1 MYTNGQIIT
10 KQEHVA
16 FANWNNKN
24 GGKFRSESMGNGTY
38 KIVEVVI
45 PEPTEYEQMQ
55 ERIVRLKQAL
65 ADSDYKVIK
74 CVEAQMA
81 GVELPYN
88 ITELHAER
96 QELRDMINE
105 LEFTVDNGTIYVQ
118 DIVYTKDYMNDQT
131 RT

>member
-1 MYTNGQIIT
+1 MYYDGQIIT
-10 KQEHVA
+10 DTEYTT
-16 FANWNNKN
+16 FANWNNAN
-24 GGKFRSESMGNGTY
+24 GNKFSVAPIDNGEY
-38 KIVEVVI
+38 KITEIVI

-55 ERIVRLKQAL
+55 ERIVRLKQTL

-74 CVEAQMA
+74 CAEAQMA

-105 LEFTVDNGTIYVQ
+105 LELVVDNANTAL
-118 DIVYTKDYMNDQT
+118 
-131 RT
+131 

>member
-1 MYTNGQIIT
+1 MIKYAKIINEETKECNIGLGTNVEFYKSIGMTEIDVEQSYD
-10 KQEHVA
+10 
-16 FANWNNKN
+16 
-24 GGKFRSESMGNGTY
+24 GKWY
-38 KIVEVVI
+38 VVGHAPVK

-74 CVEAQMA
+74 CAEAQMA

-88 ITELHAER
+88 ITELHTER

-105 LEFTVDNGTIYVQ
+105 LELVVDNGEIYV
-118 DIVYTKDYMNDQT
+118 
-131 RT
+131 